1 MFNDE
6 DWDLG
11 TCLKNECYRKQ
22 LRVPHPLRSWTD
34 LRATYKVCIQLFRE
48 RLSEKRCTR
57 QSRKVIWDMIN
68 TLFLMTVV
76 VEPTFVAFL

>member
-22 LRVPHPLRSWTD
+22 LRVPHPLRSWID
-34 LRATYKVCIQLFRE
+34 LRATYKVCIVQWCLRPCKIIFVP
-48 RLSEKRCTR
+48 RLNKSKSEKLSCH
-57 QSRKVIWDMIN
+57 KM
-68 TLFLMTVV
+68 L
-76 VEPTFVAFL
+76 